1 MQSSCYGHGIATWMF
16 LYIWIMFWEL
26 SFIGCLPFTDCVCV
40 HVFNTV
46 CRCGRKT
53 VKEWNVQQGNLS
65 CLSLT
70 SFHCRLFAQIL
81 AQFHAYLVR
90 SVAVVYIKCDH
101 QLTLERTA
109 FSIHFS
115 LDTKHV
121 MLGLSLLLVA
131 HPFSIY
137 THNTYTDGDL
147 MCRLSEHTQCVY
159 IDFLLCLSQLH

>member
-90 SVAVVYIKCDH
+90 LVAVVYIKCDH
-101 QLTLERTA
+101 QLTLERTT
-109 FSIHFS
+109 FSIHWIP
-115 LDTKHV
+115 T
-121 MLGLSLLLVA
+121 M
-131 HPFSIY
+131 
-137 THNTYTDGDL
+137 
-147 MCRLSEHTQCVY
+147 
-159 IDFLLCLSQLH
+159 LCLVYHYFLWLIHFQYTRITRTPTAISCVAYPNIHSVCI